1 VIELPIGKFM
11 SRVLQ
16 RISKFDKKYCLQCPS
31 KFAGDLTSLWDGHS
45 FVHGVPKAY
54 MSGKGGGEG

>member
-1 VIELPIGKFM
+1 M